1 MRLIDAELAASNLR
15 DAAADMQK
23 HLPIIAEA
31 YRHAANMIEDM
42 PITVDIKQREQ
53 EAYKRGYIEGSLQQS
68 RIGIK

>member
-42 PITVDIKQREQ
+42 PITVDVKERER